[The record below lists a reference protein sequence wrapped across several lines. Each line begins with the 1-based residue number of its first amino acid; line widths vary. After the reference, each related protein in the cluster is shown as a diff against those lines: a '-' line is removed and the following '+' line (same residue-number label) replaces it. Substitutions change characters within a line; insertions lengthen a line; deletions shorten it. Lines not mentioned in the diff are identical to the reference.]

1 MKITVDL
8 DDVLGPY
15 MPAFLNFYNER
26 HETRHIVSDLVTY
39 SLEKCLGVPESIIGP
54 LVDEFAMTETYA
66 KLPVTSGAYK
76 ILKKLKDEGHDLS
89 VLTFRKNETRFVTE
103 DWVSKNYAGIFSDV
117 AYTNGK
123 STKGELAVRMGSRLH
138 IDDSPKHTRSVAARG
153 IDVLLYDAHWNQH
166 VGFEDGIYRVN
177 CFSELPGKVARVEDK
192 LSQVYHI

>member
-89 VLTFRKNETRFVTE
+89 VLTFRKNETRKQ
-103 DWVSKNYAGIFSDV
+103 WRSSSRKN
-117 AYTNGK
+117 
-123 STKGELAVRMGSRLH
+123 
-138 IDDSPKHTRSVAARG
+138 
-153 IDVLLYDAHWNQH
+153 
-166 VGFEDGIYRVN
+166 
-177 CFSELPGKVARVEDK
+177 
-192 LSQVYHI
+192 